1 MYSTVWFSNI
11 LRRYNKYIHFRHS
24 KPLCRLCN
32 PCCQVCKGISP
43 SALYIKCRLK
53 ISVFPHYVS
62 LSPSWVFLHHV
73 SLPIIYLSP
82 SCVYNHRV
90 SFPIMSLSPSCVF
103 LHYAILLQNTN
114 ILIHILQSFKSG
126 LPVLLNIKCR
136 FQGWIFPTS
145 SVAFFHDAF
154 LSKQQFHLL
163 QVVWVGI
170 TIPAIYNTLIQDS
183 GKKYTC
189 IHFNFTRSNPA
200 LVNLHCS
207 RGSHNFH
214 NFITNTLRH

>member
-1 MYSTVWFSNI
+1 MYSTMWFSSI

-53 ISVFPHYVS
+53 ISVFLHYVS
-62 LSPSWVFLHHV
+62 LSHHECFSIMYLYQLFVFLHHV
-73 SLPIIYLSP
+73 SSPIICLSP
-82 SCVYNHRV
+82 SCVYTHRV
-90 SFPIMSLSPSCVF
+90 SFPIMHLSSSCVF
-103 LHYAILLQNTN
+103 LHYAILLQRPN
-114 ILIHILQSFKSG
+114 ILTHTLPSFKSW
-126 LPVLLNIKCR
+126 LPVLLNIKCW

-163 QVVWVGI
+163 EIVPVGI
-170 TIPAIYNTLIQDS
+170 TFPAIQNTLTGDP
-183 GKKYTC
+183 GRKNKK
-189 IHFNFTRSNPA
+189 ILSQFQRKWPSI
-200 LVNLHCS
+200 S
-207 RGSHNFH
+207 QS
-214 NFITNTLRH
+214 TLF